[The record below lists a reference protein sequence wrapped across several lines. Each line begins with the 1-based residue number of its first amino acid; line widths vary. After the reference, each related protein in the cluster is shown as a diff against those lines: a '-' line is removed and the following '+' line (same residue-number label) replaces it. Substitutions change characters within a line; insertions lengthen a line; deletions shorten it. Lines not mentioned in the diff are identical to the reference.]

1 MVQKQAQVHD
11 IHLAVEATEQEVV
24 VVEDVGREECA
35 LERFAVAEEFVA
47 EFHELAVEIG
57 AVDVLAVGTVRD
69 EFADVLSEAAA
80 ELEEGLVEVAEAGD
94 EGGVVRG
101 EVDGEI

>member
-1 MVQKQAQVHD
+1 M
-11 IHLAVEATEQEVV
+11 
-24 VVEDVGREECA
+24 
-35 LERFAVAEEFVA
+35 
-47 EFHELAVEIG
+47 G
-57 AVDVLAVGTVRD
+57 AVRD

-80 ELEEGLVEVAEAGD
+80 EVEEGLVGVAEAGD